1 MSRGLNKV
9 MIIGNVGRGP
19 ELRYTPNGTPVVNF
33 SVAVGRQWKTP
44 EGERREATEWFNV
57 VAWRDLAEI
66 CDQMLSKGRRV
77 YIEGSLQ
84 TRSWED
90 QGGQRHYR
98 VELVADQMLLLDRD
112 KKGDGIENASF
123 EEDR

>member
-9 MIIGNVGRGP
+9 MIIGNVGRDP

-33 SVAVGRQWKTP
+33 SVAVDRQWKTP
-44 EGERREATEWFNV
+44 DGDRREATEWFNV

-66 CDQMLSKGRRV
+66 CDQLLDKGRRV

-90 QGGQRHYR
+90 QNGQRHYR
-98 VELVADQMLLLDRD
+98 VELVADQMLLLDRESRRERAD
-112 KKGDGIENASF
+112 
-123 EEDR
+123 EETYEDEV

>member
-9 MIIGNVGRGP
+9 MIIGNVGRDP

-44 EGERREATEWFNV
+44 DGERREATEWFNV

-66 CDQMLSKGRRV
+66 CDQMLDKGRRV

-90 QGGQRHYR
+90 QTGQRHYR
-98 VELVADQMLLLDRD
+98 VELVADQMLLLDR
-112 KKGDGIENASF
+112 
-123 EEDR
+123 EDRRDSVDSGPFGEDM